1 MRRLETYRSKRDPA
15 RTPEPFGDERTAP
28 ALPPG
33 AARRFVVQQHA
44 ARRMHYDLR
53 LEIDGVLASWAVPKG
68 PSLDPKERRLAV
80 RTEDHPLEY
89 EGFEGVIPAGSYGA
103 GAMIVWDAGTYRT
116 ADGAA
121 PGEGLAAGKLDLELS
136 GHKLRGRFAL
146 VRTRG
151 ERDWLLL
158 RKGGAPADGRD
169 PVRDEPASVLSGLT
183 VEEVRA
189 GASRDAEVEEALDRL
204 AAPRRALGRDAL
216 RPTLAR
222 TAPAAFSR
230 AGWLFELKYDGVR
243 ALAVKEAGGAVRLLV
258 RTGGDRAAVYPE
270 VARAVARLPLAS
282 FALDGEVV
290 ALDAAGRSSFELL
303 QRRMGQRDPRAVAR
317 AAADVPV
324 VYYAF
329 DLLGALGRD
338 LRALPLARRKE
349 LLARFAPRTGVV
361 RFADHVEGD
370 GTRLFEAAAAHGLE
384 GVIAKRADAP
394 YASGRRT
401 DHWLKVKAPRTACA
415 AIVGWTAGR
424 GARARLG
431 ALLLGGWRGGE
442 LVYAGS
448 VGSGLDE
455 RTIDAL
461 LPALEAA
468 RIPAPPCR
476 GVPAA
481 VARAARW
488 ARPERACDV
497 RYTEE
502 TAAGL
507 LRQPVFLRLR
517 DGVDPAACRAPA
529 PRAAS
534 AAEPAPA
541 RSRARSA
548 AGERPPAELQLTR
561 LDKVFWPLE
570 GYTKGDLL
578 AYYEAVW
585 PWLAPYLRD
594 RPLVLTRY
602 PDGIEGKSFYQH
614 QAPEWTPAW
623 VRRRRI
629 DDTDYFLCDDLRSL
643 LYVVNSGAIPLHVWS
658 ARASS
663 LERPDWLVLDLDPK
677 GAPFADVVRVAR
689 HVHGLLDAGG
699 AAHFLKSSGQDG
711 LHVLVP
717 LGGRLDH
724 EQARSL
730 AEVLARAV
738 CADLPERATVAR
750 PIAARGGRVY
760 VDYLQN
766 GRGKTIASPLSVRP
780 RAGAP
785 VSMPLAWSQ
794 LGARLAPER
803 FTIRTAPPRLARDGD
818 PLAGVLG
825 PGIDVARLL
834 AALEA
839 RLAQGRRAGGAAR
852 GAGAPGA
859 TRGRAG
865 R

>member
-1 MRRLETYRSKRDPA
+1 M
-15 RTPEPFGDERTAP
+15 
-28 ALPPG
+28 
-33 AARRFVVQQHA
+33 VQQHA
-44 ARRMHYDLR
+44 ARRLHYDLR
-53 LEIDGVLASWAVPKG
+53 LEIDGVLASWAVPRG

-103 GAMIVWDAGTYRT
+103 GAMIVWDAGSYRT
-116 ADGAA
+116 VDGAA
-121 PGEGLAAGKLDLELS
+121 PAEGLAAGKLDLELA

-158 RKGGAPADGRD
+158 RKGAAPADGHD
-169 PVRDEPASVLSGLT
+169 PVRDEPASVLSGLS
-183 VEEVRA
+183 VEEVRE
-189 GASRDAEVEEALDRL
+189 GVSRDAEVEAALGRLDAPKRALD
-204 AAPRRALGRDAL
+204 RDAL

-222 TAPAAFSR
+222 TAPAPFSR
-230 AGWLFELKYDGVR
+230 PGWLFELKYDGVR
-243 ALAVKEAGGAVRLLV
+243 ALAVKAPDGSVRLVV
-258 RTGGDRAAVYPE
+258 RSGGDRTAVYPE

-282 FALDGEVV
+282 FVLDGELV
-290 ALDAAGRSSFELL
+290 ALDVSGRSSFERM
-303 QRRMGQRDPRAVAR
+303 QRRMGQRDPREIAR
-317 AAADVPV
+317 AAAEVPV

-329 DLLGALGRD
+329 DLLAALGRD
-338 LRALPLARRKE
+338 LRRLPLVRRKE

-370 GTRLFEAAAAHGLE
+370 GARLFEAVTAHGLE

-401 DHWLKVKAPRTACA
+401 DHWLKIKAPRTSRV

-424 GARARLG
+424 GGRARLG
-431 ALLLGGWRGGE
+431 ALLLGWWRGDE

-461 LPALEAA
+461 LPALEVA
-468 RIPAPPCR
+468 RVAAPPCS
-476 GVPAA
+476 GVPES
-481 VARAARW
+481 VVRGARW
-488 ARPERACDV
+488 AGPERACEV
-497 RYTEE
+497 RYTEV
-502 TAAGL
+502 TSAGL
-507 LRQPVFLRLR
+507 LRQPVFVGLREPC
-517 DGVDPAACRAPA
+517 DPAACRAPA
-529 PRAAS
+529 ALGALGAPDGPAS
-534 AAEPAPA
+534 RGVGDLAAPA
-541 RSRARSA
+541 
-548 AGERPPAELQLTR
+548 AGREVEPELQLTR

-602 PDGIEGKSFYQH
+602 PDGIDGKSFYQH

-623 VRRRRI
+623 VRRERI
-629 DDTDYFLCDDLRSL
+629 EDTDYFLCNDLRSL

-658 ARASS
+658 ARAGA

-677 GAPFADVVRVAR
+677 GAPFAHVVLVAR
-689 HVHGLLDAGG
+689 RLHELLDAGG
-699 AAHFLKSSGQDG
+699 AAHFVKTSGQDG

-717 LGGRLDH
+717 LAGRLDH

-730 AEVLARAV
+730 GEVLARAV
-738 CADLPERATVAR
+738 CADLPELATIAR

-780 RAGAP
+780 RPGAP

-794 LGARLAPER
+794 VNARLRPER
-803 FTIRTAPPRLARDGD
+803 FTIATAPARLGKGGD
-818 PLAGVLG
+818 PLAGALG
-825 PGIDVARLL
+825 PGVDVARLL
-834 AALEA
+834 ASLEA
-839 RLAQGRRAGGAAR
+839 ELARAAQP
-852 GAGAPGA
+852 AGAPPARRPRSGRKEGRRPSGRRGA
-859 TRGRAG
+859 R
-865 R
+865 